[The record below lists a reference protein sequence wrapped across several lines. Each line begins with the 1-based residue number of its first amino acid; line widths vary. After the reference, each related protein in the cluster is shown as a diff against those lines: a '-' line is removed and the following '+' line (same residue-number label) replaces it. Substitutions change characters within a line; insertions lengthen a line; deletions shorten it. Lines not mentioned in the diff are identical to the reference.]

1 MIMFK
6 SKVALEIKI
15 FMVSMRTLAIIST
28 SVGIAFEW
36 YDFFLYSLL
45 APVLAELFFPSK
57 VLILAILWYYLVF
70 LIGFLGRPL
79 GGIIFGHIGDRLGRI
94 YALYFT
100 LLFAGI
106 SSLVVAFLPTYYQIG
121 IVAPIILAVIRFLDG
136 VALGGEWGGSFSLT
150 SEYINPNRR
159 GLYSGI
165 LQSTV
170 SMASLLI
177 SGLVLLLT
185 YLMGTAGFKSIG
197 WRILFGIGFVIAILG
212 VIVRLKVE
220 DSPVFKQLQ
229 SKGQIVKS
237 PISEAIRKY
246 WKLILIGLFLVGVFN
261 GIWYYMN
268 YSFSIVYATSLTKE
282 FGKPYVSYVVTQFA
296 ILVVSI
302 IGIFASIFF
311 GYLSD
316 LFGRRPQMLVDAVFG
331 IVFAAPYFL
340 MLMSGNPA
348 LIITAIV
355 LGGLFVYYL
364 AGAITPIVLVEMF
377 PPQVRYTGI
386 SMAYQIGVGFLGGS
400 APLIMTYL
408 IAATHSLYTPIY
420 FMIGTGV
427 LVLAMALLVG
437 ETKGKLYMG
446 EEILTK

>member
-1 MIMFK
+1 
-6 SKVALEIKI
+6 
-15 FMVSMRTLAIIST
+15 MVSMRTLAIIST

-57 VLILAILWYYLVF
+57 VPILAIMWYYLVF

-79 GGIIFGHIGDRLGRI
+79 GGIIFGHIGDKLGRV

-121 IVAPIILAVIRFLDG
+121 ITAPIILAAMRFLDG

-170 SMASLLI
+170 SIASLLI

-185 YLMGTAGFKSIG
+185 YLMGPTGFKSIG
-197 WRILFGIGFVIAILG
+197 WRILFGIGFIIAILG
-212 VIVRLKVE
+212 VFIRFRVE

-229 SKGQIVKS
+229 SRGQITKS
-237 PISEAIRKY
+237 PISEAMRKY
-246 WKLILIGLFLVGVFN
+246 WKRIIIGLFLVGVFN

-268 YSFSIVYATSLTKE
+268 YSFSIVYATTITKE
-282 FGKPYVSYVVTQFA
+282 FGKPYVSYTTTQLA
-296 ILVVSI
+296 ILIVSI
-302 IGIFASIFF
+302 IGIFAAILF

-316 LFGRRPQMLVDAVFG
+316 IFGRRPQMIADAVFG
-331 IVFAAPYFL
+331 IVFAAPYFS
-340 MLMSGNPA
+340 MLMSGNPT
-348 LIITAIV
+348 LVITAII

-408 IAATHSLYTPIY
+408 IAATHSIYAPVY

-427 LVLAMALLVG
+427 LALAMVILVG
-437 ETKGKLYMG
+437 ETKGKVYTG
-446 EEILTK
+446 EEILTR

>member
-1 MIMFK
+1 M
-6 SKVALEIKI
+6 
-15 FMVSMRTLAIIST
+15 
-28 SVGIAFEW
+28 
-36 YDFFLYSLL
+36 
-45 APVLAELFFPSK
+45 
-57 VLILAILWYYLVF
+57 
-70 LIGFLGRPL
+70 
-79 GGIIFGHIGDRLGRI
+79 
-94 YALYFT
+94 
-100 LLFAGI
+100 
-106 SSLVVAFLPTYYQIG
+106 
-121 IVAPIILAVIRFLDG
+121 RFLDG

-170 SMASLLI
+170 SIASLMI
-177 SGLVLLLT
+177 SGLTLLLT
-185 YLMGTAGFKSIG
+185 SILGQSGFKAIG
-197 WRILFGIGFVIAILG
+197 WRILFGIGFIIAILG
-212 VIVRLKVE
+212 VFIRLRVE
-220 DSPVFKQLQ
+220 DSPVFRQLQ

-237 PISEAIRKY
+237 PLVEAIRKY

-268 YSFSIVYATSLTKE
+268 YAFSISYATLIAKE
-282 FGKPYVSYVVTQFA
+282 FGKPYVSYTVTQLG
-296 ILVVSI
+296 ILIVSI
-302 IGIFASIFF
+302 IGIFASVLF

-316 LFGRRPQMLVDAVFG
+316 LIGRRPQMLADAVIG

-340 MLMSGNPA
+340 MLISGNPT
-348 LIITAIV
+348 LVITAII

-377 PPQVRYTGI
+377 PPPQVRYTGI

-408 IAATHSLYTPIY
+408 IAVTHNIYSPIY

-437 ETKGKLYMG
+437 ETKGRLYMG
-446 EEILTK
+446 EEILKQQ

>member
-1 MIMFK
+1 
-6 SKVALEIKI
+6 
-15 FMVSMRTLAIIST
+15 MVSKRTLAIIST

-45 APVLAELFFPSK
+45 GTILAELFFPSK
-57 VLILAILWYYLVF
+57 VAILSLLLYYLVF

-79 GGIIFGHIGDRLGRI
+79 GGIIFGHIGDKLGRI

-106 SSLVVAFLPTYYQIG
+106 SSLVIAFLPTYYQIG
-121 IVAPIILAVIRFLDG
+121 IAAPLTLATMRFLDG

-170 SMASLLI
+170 SIASLLI
-177 SGLVLLLT
+177 SGLTLLLT
-185 YLMGTAGFKSIG
+185 YLLGLSGFKAIG

-212 VIVRLKVE
+212 VIVRLRVE
-220 DSPVFKQLQ
+220 DSPVFRQLQ
-229 SKGQIVKS
+229 EKGQIVKS
-237 PISEAIRKY
+237 PISEAVRKY

-268 YSFSIVYATSLTKE
+268 YAFSIAYATTIAKE
-282 FGKPYVSYVVTQFA
+282 FGKPYVSYTITQLG
-296 ILVVSI
+296 ILIVSI
-302 IGIFASIFF
+302 IGIFAAIFF

-316 LFGRRPQMLVDAVFG
+316 LFGRRSQMLADALFG
-331 IVFAAPYFL
+331 IVFAAPYFF
-340 MLMSGNPA
+340 MLISGNPV
-348 LIITAIV
+348 LVITAIV

-408 IAATHSLYTPIY
+408 IASTHNIYAPIY
-420 FMIGTGV
+420 FMIGTGI
-427 LVLAMALLVG
+427 LVLAMVILVG
-437 ETKGKLYMG
+437 ETKGRLYAG
-446 EEILTK
+446 EEILTKQ

>member
-1 MIMFK
+1 
-6 SKVALEIKI
+6 
-15 FMVSMRTLAIIST
+15 MRTLAIIST
-28 SVGIAFEW
+28 SIGIGFEW

-45 APVLAELFFPSK
+45 GPIIAELFFPSK
-57 VLILAILWYYLVF
+57 VAVLSLLLYYLVF

-100 LLFAGI
+100 LLFAGVA
-106 SSLVVAFLPTYYQIG
+106 SLVVAVLPTYYQIG
-121 IVAPIILAVIRFLDG
+121 IVAPIILAAMRFLDG

-170 SMASLLI
+170 SIASLLI
-177 SGLVLLLT
+177 SGLTLLLT
-185 YLMGTAGFKSIG
+185 SILGSTGFKAIG
-197 WRILFGIGFVIAILG
+197 WRILFGIGFIIAILG
-212 VIVRLKVE
+212 VFVRLRVE

-229 SKGQIVKS
+229 SRGQIVKS
-237 PISEAIRKY
+237 PLLEAVKKY

-268 YSFSIVYATSLTKE
+268 YAFSIAYATTIAKE
-282 FGKPYVSYVVTQFA
+282 FGKPYVTYVVTQLGIF
-296 ILVVSI
+296 IVSI

-316 LFGRRPQMLVDAVFG
+316 LIGRRPQMLADAVFG

-340 MLMSGNPA
+340 MLISGNPA
-348 LIITAIV
+348 LVITALVI
-355 LGGLFVYYL
+355 GGLFVYYL

-408 IAATHSLYTPIY
+408 IAATHNIYSPIY

-437 ETKGKLYMG
+437 ETKGRLYMG
-446 EEILTK
+446 EEVLKQQ

>member
-1 MIMFK
+1 
-6 SKVALEIKI
+6 
-15 FMVSMRTLAIIST
+15 MRTLAIIST
-28 SVGIAFEW
+28 SIGIGFEW

-45 APVLAELFFPSK
+45 GPIIAELFFPSK
-57 VLILAILWYYLVF
+57 VAVLSLLLYYLVF

-79 GGIIFGHIGDRLGRI
+79 GGIIFGHIGDKLGRI

-106 SSLVVAFLPTYYQIG
+106 ASLVVAVLPTYYQIG
-121 IVAPIILAVIRFLDG
+121 ITAPIILAAMRFLDG

-170 SMASLLI
+170 SIASLLI
-177 SGLVLLLT
+177 SGLTLLLT
-185 YLMGTAGFKSIG
+185 YILGLAGFKAIG
-197 WRILFGIGFVIAILG
+197 WRILFGIGFVLAILG
-212 VIVRLKVE
+212 VFVRLRVE
-220 DSPVFKQLQ
+220 DSPVFRQLQ
-229 SKGQIVKS
+229 SRGQIVKS
-237 PISEAIRKY
+237 PLSEAVRKY

-268 YSFSIVYATSLTKE
+268 YAFSISYATLIAKE
-282 FGKPYVSYVVTQFA
+282 FGKPYVSYTVTQLG
-296 ILVVSI
+296 ILIVSI
-302 IGIFASIFF
+302 IGIFASVLF

-316 LFGRRPQMLVDAVFG
+316 LIGRRPQMLADAIIG

-340 MLMSGNPA
+340 LLISGNPA
-348 LIITAIV
+348 LVITAIV

-386 SMAYQIGVGFLGGS
+386 SLAYQIGVGFLGGS

-408 IAATHSLYTPIY
+408 IATTHNIYSPIY

-427 LVLAMALLVG
+427 LVLAMVLLVG
-437 ETKGKLYMG
+437 ETRGRLYMG
-446 EEILTK
+446 EEILKQQ